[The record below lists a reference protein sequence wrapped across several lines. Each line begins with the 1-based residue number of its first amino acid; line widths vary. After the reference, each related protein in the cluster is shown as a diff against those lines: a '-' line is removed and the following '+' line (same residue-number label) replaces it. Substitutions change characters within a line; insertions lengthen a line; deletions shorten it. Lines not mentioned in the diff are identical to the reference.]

1 MLESAM
7 TDSGGMQIESRLV
20 SVIRG
25 GTIAAL
31 ASSASDGPLVCAIF
45 YILLGGPRF
54 AFKSRRG
61 SEHMRSLSKNPR
73 SSLVIYSHASTYES
87 KVGVQIKGRVRE
99 ASDSGE
105 MTAIVESYSAR
116 FEGSGKKLPNIA
128 TLLDSTTESTFFVFD
143 ADSYRLIDESSD
155 GNWTMDRFAPFIE
168 VSKSLAK

>member
-1 MLESAM
+1 
-7 TDSGGMQIESRLV
+7 
-20 SVIRG
+20 
-25 GTIAAL
+25 
-31 ASSASDGPLVCAIF
+31 
-45 YILLGGPRF
+45 
-54 AFKSRRG
+54 
-61 SEHMRSLSKNPR
+61 MRSLSKNPR